1 MARKRRKTTEARKMT
16 STLVTRQSLTVSQAA
31 RNKMATVIHLF
42 SGQVINR
49 VVLGPNYSCEVKGH
63 TNRGP
68 LSHSRPKQ
76 IPQCEI
82 QRIVICYR
90 PGLGEG
96 ALDMDTRKETKLRGT
111 DIWCTTQEMSAPR
124 ASAHD
129 KFAAGYLPIIFHLKY
144 IASNQTKRLTA

>member
-1 MARKRRKTTEARKMT
+1 MARMRRKTTEARKMT
-16 STLVTRQSLTVSQAA
+16 STLVTRQSLAMFRA
-31 RNKMATVIHLF
+31 PGNKMATVIHLF

-49 VVLGPNYSCEVKGH
+49 VVLGPNYSCEGTGH
-63 TNRGP
+63 INRGP
-68 LSHSRPKQ
+68 SSHSHPEQ
-76 IPQCEI
+76 ILPCEI

-96 ALDMDTRKETKLRGT
+96 ALDMDTRKETELRGT
-111 DIWCTTQEMSAPR
+111 DIWCTTREISAPR